1 MRETKLIALDLDG
14 TLLNSD
20 KQLTDRT
27 RRALEAAVEAGIEI
41 VPATGRFYR
50 GMPAAVRELPFVRHV
65 ITING
70 AEVLDLSAGERIY
83 SADIPAEEAAAFFAG
98 LDSLPVIYDCYMDGW
113 GYMTASMQER
123 AAEYITNIHSL
134 EMVRTLRSP
143 VPELKAFLRGEG
155 RAVQKMQLFTADIAL
170 RDALVDELAEK
181 YPCFAV
187 TTSLPNNI
195 EINSRLADKGRALL
209 VLAERLGI
217 RREETMAFGDGS
229 NDLTM
234 IGAAGMG
241 VAMGNALPEVKR
253 AADLSAPDCDH
264 DGVAQVI
271 ETILSNRQSEG
282 VKR

>member
-50 GMPAAVRELPFVRHV
+50 GMPAAVRELPFVRYV

-70 AEVLDLSAGERIY
+70 AEVLDLPAGERIY

-143 VPELKAFLRGEG
+143 VPELKAFLLREG

-170 RDALVDELAEK
+170 RDALVGTLAEK
-181 YPCFAV
+181 YPRFAV

-253 AADLSAPDCDH
+253 AAVLSAPDCDH

-271 ETILSNRQSEG
+271 ETILSNR
-282 VKR
+282 

>member
-1 MRETKLIALDLDG
+1 MPETKLIALDLDG

-20 KQLTDRT
+20 KELTERT
-27 RRALEAAVEAGIEI
+27 RCALEAAAEAGIEI

-50 GMPAAVRELPFVRHV
+50 GMPRVVRELPFVRYV

-70 AEVLDLSAGERIY
+70 AEVLDLSSGERIY
-83 SADIPAEEAAAFFAG
+83 SADIPAEEAVTFFAG

-155 RAVQKMQLFTADIAL
+155 RAVQKMQLFTADITL
-170 RDALVDELAEK
+170 RDDLLGALTEK
-181 YPCFAV
+181 YPQFAV

-209 VLAERLGI
+209 ILAKRLGI
-217 RREETMAFGDGS
+217 RREETMAFGDGI

-234 IGAAGMG
+234 IRAAGTGAAME
-241 VAMGNALPEVKR
+241 NARAEVKR
-253 AADLSAPDCDH
+253 AADISAPDCNH
-264 DGVAQVI
+264 DGVARVI
-271 ETILSNRQSEG
+271 ETILKAR
-282 VKR
+282 